1 MNYMMTL
8 AKSPEWYRVIWLQ
21 HMRKTK
27 KDDAAIQR
35 SALSYS
41 MLYQLSI
48 SMIDYR
54 YIDRMYE
61 AQGYRI
67 PLPESEILNVPEPQ
81 GVDVTE
87 VPEEYL
93 KDEHQTDEAAI
104 EYAKKL
110 AGIKTDE
117 KKPEDERFEEIT
129 EVD

>member
-1 MNYMMTL
+1 
-8 AKSPEWYRVIWLQ
+8 
-21 HMRKTK
+21 
-27 KDDAAIQR
+27 
-35 SALSYS
+35 
-41 MLYQLSI
+41 
-48 SMIDYR
+48 MIDYR

>member
-1 MNYMMTL
+1 MMIR
-8 AKSPEWYRVIWLQ
+8 PYRGKLSARSLIFCVIFNVW
-21 HMRKTK
+21 
-27 KDDAAIQR
+27 
-35 SALSYS
+35 
-41 MLYQLSI
+41 LYQL
-48 SMIDYR
+48 YPR

-67 PLPESEILNVPEPQ
+67 PLPESEILNVPEPH

-93 KDEHQTDEAAI
+93 KDEHQTEEAAI
-104 EYAKKL
+104 EYSRKL
-110 AGIKTDE
+110 AGIKPDE

>member
-1 MNYMMTL
+1 MMTL

-81 GVDVTE
+81 GGDVTE

>member
-1 MNYMMTL
+1 MMTL

-35 SALSYS
+35 SARSLIFSVIS
-41 MLYQLSI
+41 ISI
-48 SMIDYR
+48 SMINYR

>member
-1 MNYMMTL
+1 MMTL

>member
-1 MNYMMTL
+1 MTL

-27 KDDAAIQR
+27 KGDDSAIQR
-35 SALSYS
+35 CLSVVLAIHLIFIYF
-41 MLYQLSI
+41 
-48 SMIDYR
+48 R

-81 GVDVTE
+81 GVDVTK

-93 KDEHQTDEAAI
+93 KEEYQTDEATL
-104 EYAKKL
+104 EYARKL
-110 AGIKTDE
+110 AGIKTEE
-117 KKPEDERFEEIT
+117 KTPQNEERFEELT